1 MMNILSAGD
10 IFQFAIRIE
19 EYGEI
24 FYHKAALNAVDEGV
38 RKTFNRLADEEIK
51 HKRVF
56 QGLYEKTKDNR
67 PAESY
72 PGEYMANLRAFLD
85 GKVIFTKDSQEK
97 ELAII
102 QDTISAID
110 FAIQRE
116 LDSILYYQEAKQF
129 VHENQ
134 HKLIDEIINEERRHF
149 TILSDLK
156 KSLAKE
162 KG

>member
-1 MMNILSAGD
+1 MNILSAGD
-10 IFQFAIRIE
+10 VFQFAIRIE
-19 EYGEI
+19 EYGEL
-24 FYHKAALNAVDEGV
+24 FYHKAALNAIDEGA
-38 RKTFNRLADEEIK
+38 RKIFNSLADEEIK

-56 QGLYEKTKDNR
+56 QELYEKVRDNR

-72 PGEYMANLRAFLD
+72 PGEYMANLRAFID
-85 GKVIFTKDSQEK
+85 GKVVFVKESQEK

-102 QDTISAID
+102 QDTMAAID

-134 HKLIDEIINEERRHF
+134 QKLINEIINEERKHF
-149 TILSDLK
+149 AILSDLK
-156 KSLAKE
+156 KSLS

>member
-1 MMNILSAGD
+1 MNIFSAGD
-10 IFQFAIRIE
+10 IFQFAMRIE

-24 FYHKAALNAVDEGV
+24 FYHKAALNAENEEVS
-38 RKTFNRLADEEIK
+38 RIFNRLADEEAK
-51 HKRVF
+51 HKTIF
-56 QGLYEKTKDNR
+56 QDLYSKVKDNR

-85 GKVIFTKDSQEK
+85 GKVIFIKESQEK

-102 QDTISAID
+102 KDTAFAID

-116 LDSILYYQEAKQF
+116 LDSILYYQESKQF

-134 HKLIDEIINEERRHF
+134 QKLIDDIINEERKHF
-149 TILSDLK
+149 AVLSDLK
-156 KSLAKE
+156 KSLNK
-162 KG
+162 

>member
-1 MMNILSAGD
+1 MNIFSAGD

-24 FYHKAALNAVDEGV
+24 FYHKAALNAENEEV
-38 RKTFNRLADEEIK
+38 RRIFNRLADEEIR
-51 HKRVF
+51 HKSIF
-56 QGLYEKTKDNR
+56 QDLYSKVKDYR

-72 PGEYMANLRAFLD
+72 PGEYMANLRAFID
-85 GKVIFTKDSQEK
+85 GKVVFTKDSQDK

-102 QDTISAID
+102 KDTISAID

-116 LDSILYYQEAKQF
+116 LDSILYYQESKQF
-129 VHENQ
+129 VQENH
-134 HKLIDEIINEERRHF
+134 HKFIDEIIKEERKHF
-149 TILSDLK
+149 AVLSDLK
-156 KSLAKE
+156 KSLT